1 MSTQFPD
8 SPSNGDVV
16 VINGYTYAYDST
28 KGRWSA
34 KKGINEF
41 LASLKNYIVTNVDPT
56 TDYNPGT
63 TDTWWLNK
71 DTNILYKCYDASTDD
86 NKWRGIEFT
95 LDIAPAYN
103 NYGSSYAYLAGEYDY
118 GGTDLDKISLTSDG
132 NATAVSGGV
141 GHSTRFG
148 AGGQSTENSYLL
160 GGYSDTTRIDR
171 MPFANEGGYTDIGT
185 LAFATYT
192 NCATSHIEKTYSIGD
207 TSRNTGIQSVPFA
220 NDTASSD
227 IGNIFTY
234 ARGYGAAT
242 ASTLDYGYVACGNS
256 SEHNRAEKFAVA
268 NDTASY
274 IGTTLRVRRYCAGS
288 NSQTYGYIHGSYNPG
303 RYAQIEK
310 YPFADA
316 TISSADIG
324 NLTSARG
331 QLEGASSE
339 THGYAING
347 YPYSNII
354 EKYPFTSDTNATDVG
369 DLTRSKRLGIA
380 TQV

>member
-16 VINGYTYAYDST
+16 VINGYTYVYDST
-28 KGRWSA
+28 KDRWSV
-34 KKGINEF
+34 KKGINKF
-41 LASLKNYIVTNVDPT
+41 LASLKNYIVTDVDPT

-86 NKWRGIEFT
+86 NKWRGLEFT
-95 LDIAPAYN
+95 IDIAPAYT
-103 NYGSSYAYLAGEYDY
+103 NYGQSYAYLAGEYDY
-118 GGTDLDKISLTSDG
+118 GGTDLDKISFTSDG

-141 GHSTRFG
+141 GHATTFG
-148 AGGQSTENSYLL
+148 AGGQSGENSYLL
-160 GGYSDTTRIDR
+160 GGYSDQSRIDR

-185 LAFATYT
+185 LAFNAYT
-192 NCATSHIEKTYSIGD
+192 NCATSHAEKTYSIGD
-207 TSRNTGIQSVPFA
+207 ASRNTGIQSVPFA

-234 ARGYGAAT
+234 SHSYQAAS

-256 SEHNRAEKFAVA
+256 SENNRAEKFAVA
-268 NDTASY
+268 SDTASY
-274 IGTTLRVRRYCAGS
+274 IGTTLRVRRYTIGT
-288 NSQTYGYIHGSYNPG
+288 NSQTYGYIQGSYNPG

-310 YPFADA
+310 FPFADA
-316 TISSADIG
+316 TISAADIG
-324 NLTSARG
+324 NLIYARG

-339 THGYAING
+339 THGYVMNG
-347 YPYSNII
+347 YPRVDYI
-354 EKYPFTSDTNATDVG
+354 EKYPFASDTNATDIG
-369 DLTRSKRLGIA
+369 NLTRAKRLGIA